1 MANGV
6 RFTRRRVVSLVA
18 AAQLVGL
25 KASAEPFRPD
35 MALWVWEDIFS
46 APEEIERFVVKYQI
60 KTIFLFISPE
70 RADALLARNKDC
82 VATISNLKK
91 MGVKI
96 LALAGEPEWAWGEK
110 TLTNYVR
117 QLIKIATQTS
127 LFDGVS
133 FDVEPQALPE
143 WEDIKG
149 QKRLIA
155 GTLSFYDHIRAMAPQ
170 AVMDIA
176 VNPIFSQLTSE
187 NGIFMSELAA
197 KASSLSLMA
206 YRLDVQRAISWA
218 MASIQQFEALER
230 WWRMGILVG
239 EGEKGTSLKGATA
252 ADFTNFTVELDRLI
266 INKFHPSFYQG
277 LVIEDYK
284 ALKKIYEKP

>member
-6 RFTRRRVVSLVA
+6 RFTRRRLVSLVA
-18 AAQLVGL
+18 AIQLVGT

-35 MALWVWEDIFS
+35 LALWVWEDIFS
-46 APEEIERFVVKYQI
+46 APEEIERFVVKYRI

-117 QLIKIATQTS
+117 QLFKIATQTS

-284 ALKKIYEKP
+284 ALKKIYTKS